1 MAPDVALPDVQ
12 ELLPHRYP
20 FLLVDRI
27 TAIVPGKRAVGVR
40 QVTADEWFTGQA
52 GSYEMPNTLILEAL
66 AQLSGAVLIGLA
78 EQVVGA
84 VGYFVGMQRVKFRGV
99 ARAGDEIVLEC
110 NLLQFKRGICKTAVT
125 ASVNGRRIVRAQ
137 ITTVLRV

>member
-1 MAPDVALPDVQ
+1 MAPDVALPEVQ